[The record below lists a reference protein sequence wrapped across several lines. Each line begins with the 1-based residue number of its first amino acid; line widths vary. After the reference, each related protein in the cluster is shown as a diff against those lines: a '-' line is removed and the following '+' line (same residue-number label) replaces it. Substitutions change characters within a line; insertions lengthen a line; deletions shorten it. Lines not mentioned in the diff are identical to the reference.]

1 MLLTYLLTYC
11 SSVHVKTMAFPDFP
25 FREDLPSFMGH
36 EEVLS
41 YLVSYAQH
49 FDLLPFIKAGIV
61 PFLCAFVSYYIWESN
76 MSLFMCNTAA
86 LENKNTNSRI
96 LMQNN
101 KIKYKKV
108 SKR

>member
-1 MLLTYLLTYC
+1 
-11 SSVHVKTMAFPDFP
+11 MAFPDFP

-61 PFLCAFVSYYIWESN
+61 RL
-76 MSLFMCNTAA
+76 
-86 LENKNTNSRI
+86 
-96 LMQNN
+96 
-101 KIKYKKV
+101 
-108 SKR
+108 